1 MFKSTISFFVKSAKS
16 DVVRKKIFITL
27 LLLVV
32 FRLIAHI
39 PVAGIDR
46 KSLAALFNGSP
57 LLSLLD
63 VFSGGTLANFSIMA
77 LGLNPYINAS
87 IILQLLGYVIPSLE
101 ELQEEG
107 ELGQE
112 KINQYTRF
120 LTVPLAAAQ
129 GMGAY
134 LLLRGQHIIGNFGP
148 LQLIAF
154 VLTMI
159 AGTMFAVW
167 LGELIT
173 EYGVTNGVS
182 FLIFAGIISRLPVTI
197 GKSIGV
203 INAASAGRIG
213 IFVLVAVVIITLVV
227 FVSEAVRRIPIKY
240 ARRGVNNAAAGVPT
254 YLPLQ
259 LNQAGVIPIIFAVA
273 LVSAPSLIAQFAGS
287 IGNGAI
293 SNIARQ
299 ILVYMNPAT
308 VVYNAFY
315 FLLVVG
321 FTYFY
326 TATVVFNPEKV
337 SERLQRNGAFVPGQR
352 PGAQTKKYLSF
363 VVNRVTLAGAVFLG
377 FIAILPS
384 ILQNTLGISNL
395 VIGGTGILIVVSVIL
410 EMVRDMQAQL
420 SMKKYERFV
429 SGEKNKKLAG
439 VY

>member
-1 MFKSTISFFVKSAKS
+1 MLKSIAEFFVKCAKS
-16 DVVRKKIFITL
+16 SVVRKKILITL
-27 LLLVV
+27 VILVV
-32 FRLIAHI
+32 FRFIAHI

-46 KSLAALFNGSP
+46 KSLGALFAGSP

-107 ELGQE
+107 ELGRE

-120 LTVPLAAAQ
+120 LTVPLAAMQ

-134 LLLRGQHIIGNFGP
+134 LLLRGQHIVGNFGP
-148 LQLIAF
+148 LQLIGF
-154 VLTMI
+154 VLTMV

-182 FLIFAGIISRLPVTI
+182 FLIFAGIISRLPV
-197 GKSIGV
+197 SIGQSV
-203 INAASAGRIG
+203 GALTSSSASKLG
-213 IFVLVAVVIITLVV
+213 IFALVAIVIISLVV

-240 ARRGVNNAAAGVPT
+240 ARRGTSVVGAIPT

-287 IGNGAI
+287 VGNGAI
-293 SNIARQ
+293 SGIARQ
-299 ILVYMNPAT
+299 ILVYMNPST
-308 VVYNAFY
+308 VLYNVFY
-315 FLLVVG
+315 FSLVVG

-337 SERLQRNGAFVPGQR
+337 AERLQRNGAFIPGQR
-352 PGAQTKKYLSF
+352 PGKQTQKYLSF
-363 VVNRVTLAGAVFLG
+363 VVNRVTLIGAVFLG

-384 ILQNTLGISNL
+384 ILQSTLQISNL

-410 EMVRDMQAQL
+410 EMVRDISAQL

-429 SGEKNKKLAG
+429 S
-439 VY
+439 

>member
-1 MFKSTISFFVKSAKS
+1 MLKSIAEFFVKCAKS
-16 DVVRKKIFITL
+16 DTVRKKILITAL
-27 LLLVV
+27 LLIV

-46 KSLAALFNGSP
+46 KSLASLFAGSP

-87 IILQLLGYVIPSLE
+87 IILQLLGYVIPQIE

-112 KINQYTRF
+112 KIGQYTRL

-134 LLLRGQHIIGNFGP
+134 LLLKGQHIVGNFGP

-154 VLTMI
+154 VLTMV

-167 LGELIT
+167 LGDLIT
-173 EYGVTNGVS
+173 EFGVTNGVS

-197 GKSIGV
+197 SKSFGGG
-203 INAASAGRIG
+203 SSDLSKIG
-213 IFVLVAVVIITLVV
+213 IFALVAFTIITLVV

-240 ARRGVNNAAAGVPT
+240 ARRGSSVVGAVPT

-273 LVSAPSLIAQFAGS
+273 LVSAPSLVAQFAGS
-287 IGNGAI
+287 VANGAL
-293 SNIARQ
+293 SKVAAQ
-299 ILVYMNPAT
+299 VLTFLNPAT
-308 VVYNAFY
+308 VAYNVLY

-326 TATVVFNPEKV
+326 TATVVFNPEKI
-337 SERLQRNGAFVPGQR
+337 SDRLQRNGAFIPGKR
-352 PGAQTKKYLSF
+352 PGKQTKDYLNY
-363 VVNRVTLAGAVFLG
+363 VLTRVTLAGAVFLG

-384 ILQNTLGISNL
+384 ILQSTLGISNL
-395 VIGGTGILIVVSVIL
+395 VIGGTGVLIVVSVIL
-410 EMVRDMQAQL
+410 EMTRDLTAQL
-420 SMKKYERFV
+420 SMKKYERF
-429 SGEKNKKLAG
+429 S
-439 VY
+439 

>member
-1 MFKSTISFFVKSAKS
+1 MLKSIAGFFVKCVKS
-16 DVVRKKIFITL
+16 DVVRKKILITAAI
-27 LLLVV
+27 LVI
-32 FRLIAHI
+32 FRLMAHI

-46 KSLAALFNGSP
+46 GSLQALFSGSS

-87 IILQLLGYVIPSLE
+87 IIMQLLAYVIPSLE

-120 LTVPLAAAQ
+120 LTVPLAAVQ
-129 GMGAY
+129 GLGAY
-134 LLLRGQHIIGNFGP
+134 LLLRGQGIISNFGP
-148 LQLIAF
+148 IELLAF
-154 VLTMI
+154 VLIMI
-159 AGTMFAVW
+159 TGTMVALWF
-167 LGELIT
+167 GELIT

-182 FLIFAGIISRLPVTI
+182 FLIFAGIISRLPITLGQSVGAITTESFS
-197 GKSIGV
+197 K
-203 INAASAGRIG
+203 IG
-213 IFVLVAVVIITLVV
+213 IFVVIAIVIITLVV

-240 ARRGVNNAAAGVPT
+240 ARRGSSVAGAVPT
-254 YLPLQ
+254 YIPLQ
-259 LNQAGVIPIIFAVA
+259 LNQAGVIPIIFAIA

-287 IGNGAI
+287 FANGAV
-293 SNIARQ
+293 SKVALQ
-299 ILVYMNPAT
+299 VLTYLNPAT
-308 VVYNAFY
+308 VLYNVFY

-337 SERLQRNGAFVPGQR
+337 SGRLQRNGAFVPGKR
-352 PGAQTKKYLSF
+352 PGKQTQDYLSY

-377 FIAILPS
+377 LIAVLPS
-384 ILQNTLGISNL
+384 LLQSRLGLSNL
-395 VIGGTGILIVVSVIL
+395 VIGGTGVLIVVAVIL
-410 EMVRDMQAQL
+410 EMVRQMQAQL

-429 SGEKNKKLAG
+429 DTHPR
-439 VY
+439 VI

>member
-1 MFKSTISFFVKSAKS
+1 MLKSILSFFVKCAKS
-16 DVVRKKIFITL
+16 DVIRRKIFITAL
-27 LLLVV
+27 LLII
-32 FRLIAHI
+32 FRFIAHI

-46 KSLAALFNGSP
+46 KSLAALFSGSP

-101 ELQEEG
+101 ELQEQG

-120 LTVPLAAAQ
+120 LTVPLAAMQ

-134 LLLRGQHIIGNFGP
+134 LLLRGQGIIHNFNS
-148 LQLIAF
+148 LQLTAF

-182 FLIFAGIISRLPVTI
+182 FLIFAGIISRLPVSL
-197 GKSIGV
+197 GKSFGTG
-203 INAASAGRIG
+203 ASIDLGKVG
-213 IFVLVAVVIITLVV
+213 IFIVVAVVIITLVV

-240 ARRGVNNAAAGVPT
+240 ARRGSSVIGGVPT

-259 LNQAGVIPIIFAVA
+259 LNQAGVIPIIFAIA

-287 IGNGAI
+287 IANGAF
-293 SNIARQ
+293 SKIAVQ
-299 ILVYMNPAT
+299 ILKYFNPAT
-308 VVYNAFY
+308 IIYNIFY
-315 FLLVVG
+315 FSLVVG

-326 TATVVFNPEKV
+326 TATVVFNPEKI
-337 SERLQRNGAFVPGQR
+337 SDRLQKNGAFIPGQR
-352 PGAQTKKYLSF
+352 PGRQTKEYLGY

-384 ILQNTLGISNL
+384 ILQSTLQISNL
-395 VIGGTGILIVVSVIL
+395 VIGGTGVLIVVSVIL
-410 EMVRDMQAQL
+410 EMVRDIQAQL
-420 SMKKYERFV
+420 SMKKYERF
-429 SGEKNKKLAG
+429 A
-439 VY
+439 

>member
-1 MFKSTISFFVKSAKS
+1 MLKSIAEFFVKCAKS
-16 DVVRKKIFITL
+16 DVVRKKIIITA
-27 LLLVV
+27 LVLII
-32 FRLIAHI
+32 FRFIAHI

-46 KSLAALFNGSP
+46 KSLAALFAGSP

-107 ELGQE
+107 EFGQE

-134 LLLRGQHIIGNFGP
+134 LLLRGQHIVGNFGP
-148 LQLIAF
+148 IQLVAF
-154 VLTMI
+154 VLTMV

-182 FLIFAGIISRLPVTI
+182 FLIFAGIISRLPVSL
-197 GKSIGV
+197 GQSIGAV
-203 INAASAGRIG
+203 TSNSAGKIA
-213 IFVLVAVVIITLVV
+213 IFVLVAITIITLVV
-227 FVSEAVRRIPIKY
+227 FVSEAIRKIPIKY
-240 ARRGVNNAAAGVPT
+240 ARRGSSLAGAVPT

-259 LNQAGVIPIIFAVA
+259 VNQAGVIPIIFAIA
-273 LVSAPSLIAQFAGS
+273 LVSAPSLIAQFAGG
-287 IGNGAI
+287 IANGAV
-293 SNIARQ
+293 SKIANQ
-299 ILVYMNPAT
+299 VLIYMNPST
-308 VVYNAFY
+308 ILYNVFY
-315 FLLVVG
+315 FVLVVG

-326 TATVVFNPEKV
+326 TATVVFNPEKI
-337 SERLQRNGAFVPGQR
+337 SDRLQKNGAFIPGKR
-352 PGAQTKKYLSF
+352 PGKQTKDYLSY

-384 ILQNTLGISNL
+384 LLQSSLGISNL
-395 VIGGTGILIVVSVIL
+395 VIGGTGVLIVVSVIL
-410 EMVRDMQAQL
+410 EMVRDLQAQL
-420 SMKKYERFV
+420 SMKKYENFV
-429 SGEKNKKLAG
+429 QGEKNKRLAG

>member
-1 MFKSTISFFVKSAKS
+1 MFKSIAEFFVKCAKS
-16 DVVRKKIFITL
+16 EVVRKKIFITA

-46 KSLAALFNGSP
+46 KSLQALFSGSP

-101 ELQEEG
+101 ELQNEG
-107 ELGQE
+107 EFGQE

-120 LTVPLAAAQ
+120 LTVPLAAMQ
-129 GMGAY
+129 GIGAY
-134 LLLRGQHIIGNFGP
+134 LLLRGRGILPNFGP
-148 LQLIAF
+148 LPLIAF

-182 FLIFAGIISRLPVTI
+182 FLIFAGIISRLPI
-197 GKSIGV
+197 SIGQSFGALT
-203 INAASAGRIG
+203 NSSLTKIG
-213 IFVLVAVVIITLVV
+213 IFALVAIFIITLVV
-227 FVSEAVRRIPIKY
+227 FVSEAIRRIPIKY
-240 ARRGVNNAAAGVPT
+240 ARRGSSVTGAIPT

-259 LNQAGVIPIIFAVA
+259 LNQAGVIPIIFAIA

-287 IGNGAI
+287 IAHGAV
-293 SNIARQ
+293 SKIATQ
-299 ILVYMNPAT
+299 ILLYLNPT
-308 VVYNAFY
+308 SILYNVFY

-326 TATVVFNPEKV
+326 TATVVFNPEKI
-337 SERLQRNGAFVPGQR
+337 SERLQKNGAFIPGKR
-352 PGAQTKKYLSF
+352 PGKQTQDYLNF
-363 VVNRVTLAGAVFLG
+363 VVTRVTLAGAVFLG

-384 ILQNTLGISNL
+384 LLQSSLGISNL
-395 VIGGTGILIVVSVIL
+395 VIGGTGVLIVVSVIL
-410 EMVRDMQAQL
+410 EMTRDLQAQL
-420 SMKKYERFV
+420 SMKKYERFM
-429 SGEKNKKLAG
+429 NN
-439 VY
+439 

>member
-1 MFKSTISFFVKSAKS
+1 MLKSIAEFFVKCAKS
-16 DVVRKKIFITL
+16 DVVRKKIFITAL
-27 LLLVV
+27 LLII

-46 KSLAALFNGSP
+46 KSLAALFAGSP

-120 LTVPLAAAQ
+120 LTVPLAAMQ

-134 LLLRGQHIIGNFGP
+134 LLLKGQHIVGNFGP

-182 FLIFAGIISRLPVTI
+182 FLIFAGIISRLPVAI
-197 GKSIGV
+197 SQSFGGNNSSNFGKV
-203 INAASAGRIG
+203 G
-213 IFVLVAVVIITLVV
+213 IFVIVALVIITLVV
-227 FVSEAVRRIPIKY
+227 SVSDAARRSATKY
-240 ARRGVNNAAAGVPT
+240 ARPASSVTGAVPT

-259 LNQAGVIPIIFAVA
+259 LNQAGVIPIIFAIA

-287 IGNGAI
+287 IAHGAL
-293 SNIARQ
+293 SKIAQ
-299 ILVYMNPAT
+299 QVLIYLNPAT
-308 VVYNAFY
+308 AAYNALY
-315 FLLVVG
+315 FSLVVG

-326 TATVVFNPEKV
+326 TATVVFNPEKI
-337 SERLQRNGAFVPGQR
+337 SDRLQRNGAFIPGKR
-352 PGAQTKKYLSF
+352 PGKQTKEYLGY

-384 ILQNTLGISNL
+384 LLQSTLQISNL
-395 VIGGTGILIVVSVIL
+395 IIGGTGVLIVVSVIL
-410 EMVRDMQAQL
+410 EMTRDLTAQL

-429 SGEKNKKLAG
+429 S
-439 VY
+439 

>member
-1 MFKSTISFFVKSAKS
+1 MLKSILSFFEKCVKSE
-16 DVVRKKIFITL
+16 VVRKKIFITA

-32 FRLIAHI
+32 FRLIAHV

-46 KSLAALFNGSP
+46 GSLQALFAGSP

-87 IILQLLGYVIPSLE
+87 IILQLLGYVVPALE

-120 LTVPLAAAQ
+120 LTVPLAAVQ
-129 GMGAY
+129 GIGAY
-134 LLLRGQHIIGNFGP
+134 LLLRGRGILPDLGP
-148 LQLIAF
+148 LALVAF
-154 VLTMI
+154 ILTMI

-182 FLIFAGIISRLPVTI
+182 FLIFAGIISRLPVI
-197 GKSIGV
+197 LGQSVGV
-203 INAASAGRIG
+203 INSSDSGK
-213 IFVLVAVVIITLVV
+213 FVVFGVVAVVIITLVV
-227 FVSEAVRRIPIKY
+227 FVSEAIRRIPIKY
-240 ARRGVNNAAAGVPT
+240 ARRSGSQVEGVPT

-273 LVSAPSLIAQFAGS
+273 LVSTPTLVAQFAGS
-287 IGNGAI
+287 VANGAVA
-293 SNIARQ
+293 NVANQ
-299 ILVYMNPAT
+299 ILVYFNPAT
-308 VVYNAFY
+308 IGYNGLY

-326 TATVVFNPEKV
+326 TATVVFNPEKI
-337 SERLQRNGAFVPGQR
+337 SERLQRNGAFIPGRR
-352 PGAQTKKYLSF
+352 PGAQTRDYLKY
-363 VVNRVTLAGAVFLG
+363 VVNRVTLAGAIFLG
-377 FIAILPS
+377 SIAVLPS
-384 ILQNTLGISNL
+384 ILESSLGVSNL
-395 VIGGTGILIVVSVIL
+395 VIGGTGVLIVVSVIL
-410 EMVRDMQAQL
+410 EMVRQLTAQL
-420 SMKKYERFV
+420 SMKKYEKFV
-429 SGEKNKKLAG
+429 HTASTGI
-439 VY
+439 

>member
-1 MFKSTISFFVKSAKS
+1 MLKPIADFFIKSAKNE
-16 DVVRKKIFITL
+16 VVRKKIIITA

-46 KSLAALFNGSP
+46 KSLQALFSGSP

-107 ELGQE
+107 ESGQE
-112 KINQYTRF
+112 KMNQYTRF
-120 LTVPLAAAQ
+120 LTVPLASVQAI
-129 GMGAY
+129 GAY
-134 LLLRGQHIIGNFGP
+134 LLLRGRGVIGNFGP
-148 LQLIAF
+148 LELITF
-154 VLTMI
+154 ILTMV

-182 FLIFAGIISRLPVTI
+182 FLIFAGIISRLPVSLGQSVGAI
-197 GKSIGV
+197 
-203 INAASAGRIG
+203 SANNFSKTA
-213 IFVLVAVVIITLVV
+213 IFVAIAIIIIALVV

-240 ARRGVNNAAAGVPT
+240 ARRGTGAGSASS

-259 LNQAGVIPIIFAVA
+259 LNQAGVIPIIFAIA

-287 IGNGAI
+287 IGGGAV
-293 SNIARQ
+293 SKIASQ
-299 ILVYMNPAT
+299 ILVYLNPST
-308 VVYNAFY
+308 ILYNVFY
-315 FLLVVG
+315 FVLVVG

-337 SERLQRNGAFVPGQR
+337 SERLQRNGSFIPGKR
-352 PGAQTKKYLSF
+352 PGKETQNYLNF
-363 VVNRVTLAGAVFLG
+363 VVNRVTLAGAIFLG

-384 ILQNTLGISNL
+384 ILQSSLGISNL
-395 VIGGTGILIVVSVIL
+395 VIGGTGVLIVVSVIL
-410 EMVRDMQAQL
+410 EMIRDLQAVV

-429 SGEKNKKLAG
+429 A
-439 VY
+439 

>member
-1 MFKSTISFFVKSAKS
+1 MLFVKRSS
-16 DVVRKKIFITL
+16 LRLF
-27 LLLVV
+27 

-46 KSLAALFNGSP
+46 NSLHALFAGSP

-87 IILQLLGYVIPSLE
+87 IILQLLGYVIPQLE

-120 LTVPLAAAQ
+120 LTVPLAAMQ

-134 LLLRGQHIIGNFGP
+134 LLLKGQHIVPNFGP
-148 LQLIAF
+148 LQLTAF
-154 VLTMI
+154 ILTMV

-182 FLIFAGIISRLPVTI
+182 FLIFAGIISRLPVSLSQSF
-197 GKSIGV
+197 GGNNSSNLSK
-203 INAASAGRIG
+203 IG
-213 IFVLVAVVIITLVV
+213 IFGVVAFIIITLVV
-227 FVSEAVRRIPIKY
+227 YVSEAVRRIPIKY
-240 ARRGVNNAAAGVPT
+240 ARRGSSIVGAVPT

-259 LNQAGVIPIIFAVA
+259 LNQAGVIPIIFAIA
-273 LVSAPSLIAQFAGS
+273 LVSAPSLVAQFAGS
-287 IGNGAI
+287 VANGAF
-293 SNIARQ
+293 SKIAAQ
-299 ILVYMNPAT
+299 VLIYLNPAT
-308 VVYNAFY
+308 VAYNALY

-326 TATVVFNPEKV
+326 TATVVFNPEKI
-337 SERLQRNGAFVPGQR
+337 SDRLQRNGAFIPGKR
-352 PGAQTKKYLSF
+352 PGKQTKDYLNF

-384 ILQNTLGISNL
+384 LLQSTLQISNL
-395 VIGGTGILIVVSVIL
+395 VIGGTGVLIVVSVIL
-410 EMVRDMQAQL
+410 EMTRDLTAQL

-429 SGEKNKKLAG
+429 S
-439 VY
+439 

>member
-1 MFKSTISFFVKSAKS
+1 MLKSIADFFVKCAKS
-16 DVVRKKIFITL
+16 DVVRKKIFITA

-32 FRLIAHI
+32 FRFIAHV

-46 KSLAALFNGSP
+46 TSLQQLFNGSP

-87 IILQLLGYVIPSLE
+87 IILQLLGYVIPSIE

-107 ELGQE
+107 EYGQD

-120 LTVPLAAAQ
+120 LTVPLAALQ

-134 LLLRGQHIIGNFGP
+134 LLLKGQGIIGTLGP
-148 LQLIAF
+148 VQLLAF
-154 VLTMI
+154 ILTLV

-182 FLIFAGIISRLPVTI
+182 FLIFAGIISRLPVALGT
-197 GKSIGV
+197 SIGTITKTDLTKV
-203 INAASAGRIG
+203 G
-213 IFVLVAVVIITLVV
+213 IFVVVALLIITLVV
-227 FVSEAVRRIPIKY
+227 YVSEAVRRIPIKY
-240 ARRGVNNAAAGVPT
+240 ARRNNGSSPIAQAS
-254 YLPLQ
+254 YIPLQ
-259 LNQAGVIPIIFAVA
+259 LNQAGVIPIIFAIA
-273 LVSAPSLIAQFAGS
+273 LVSAPSLIAQFAGG
-287 IGNGAI
+287 IAHGAV
-293 SNIARQ
+293 SKFFTQ
-299 ILVYMNPAT
+299 LLVYMNPNT
-308 VVYNAFY
+308 ILYNVFY

-337 SERLQRNGAFVPGQR
+337 TERLQRNGAFIPGKR
-352 PGAQTKKYLSF
+352 PGMQTQKYLGY

-384 ILQNTLGISNL
+384 ILQSTLQISNL
-395 VIGGTGILIVVSVIL
+395 VIGGTGVLIVVSVIL
-410 EMVRDMQAQL
+410 EMVRDLQAQL

-429 SGEKNKKLAG
+429 AE
-439 VY
+439 

>member
-1 MFKSTISFFVKSAKS
+1 MLKSIADFFIKCAKS
-16 DVVRKKIFITL
+16 DVVRKKIIITAVL
-27 LLLVV
+27 LII
-32 FRLIAHI
+32 FRFIAHI

-46 KSLAALFNGSP
+46 NSLAALFKGSP

-120 LTVPLAAAQ
+120 LTVPLAAMQ

-134 LLLRGQHIIGNFGP
+134 LLLRGQGIVGVFGP
-148 LQLIAF
+148 LQMLAF
-154 VLTMI
+154 ILTMV

-182 FLIFAGIISRLPVTI
+182 FLIFAGIISRLPV
-197 GKSIGV
+197 SIGQSFG
-203 INAASAGRIG
+203 ASLDLGKIG
-213 IFVLVAVVIITLVV
+213 VFVGVAILIITLVV
-227 FVSEAVRRIPIKY
+227 YVSEAIRRIPIKY
-240 ARRGVNNAAAGVPT
+240 ARRGSSVAGAVPT

-259 LNQAGVIPIIFAVA
+259 LNQAGVIPIIFAIA
-273 LVSAPSLIAQFAGS
+273 LVSAPSLVAQFAGS
-287 IGNGAI
+287 IAHGAF
-293 SNIARQ
+293 SKIASQ
-299 ILVYMNPAT
+299 ILIYLNPT
-308 VVYNAFY
+308 SFLYNALY
-315 FLLVVG
+315 FFLVVG

-326 TATVVFNPEKV
+326 TATVVFNPEKI
-337 SERLQRNGAFVPGQR
+337 SERLQRNGAFIPGRR
-352 PGAQTKKYLSF
+352 PGKQTQDYLNY
-363 VVNRVTLAGAVFLG
+363 VLTRVTLAGAVFLG

-384 ILQNTLGISNL
+384 ILQSSLGINNL

-410 EMVRDMQAQL
+410 EMVRDLQAQL

-429 SGEKNKKLAG
+429 
-439 VY
+439 V

>member
-1 MFKSTISFFVKSAKS
+1 MLKSIAEFFIKCAKS
-16 DVVRKKIFITL
+16 DVVRKKILITL
-27 LLLVV
+27 GILIV
-32 FRLIAHI
+32 FRFIAHI

-46 KSLAALFNGSP
+46 KSLQALFAGSP
-57 LLSLLD
+57 ILSLLD

-134 LLLRGQHIIGNFGP
+134 LLLRGQGIVHNFNP
-148 LQLIAF
+148 IQLLTFI
-154 VLTMI
+154 LTMV

-182 FLIFAGIISRLPVTI
+182 FLIFAGIIARLPVALSQSFA
-197 GKSIGV
+197 G
-203 INAASAGRIG
+203 AASLGSGKII
-213 IFVLVAVVIITLVV
+213 IFAAVALLIITLVV

-240 ARRGVNNAAAGVPT
+240 ARRASGGQVAS
-254 YLPLQ
+254 YIPLQ

-273 LVSAPSLIAQFAGS
+273 LVSAPSLIARFAGTA
-287 IGNGAI
+287 GNAAVAKVA
-293 SNIARQ
+293 NQ
-299 ILVYMNPAT
+299 ILVFLNPAT
-308 VVYNAFY
+308 IAYNALY

-337 SERLQRNGAFVPGQR
+337 SERLQRNGAFVPGFR
-352 PGAQTKKYLSF
+352 PGAQTQKYLSF

-377 FIAILPS
+377 FVAILPS
-384 ILQNTLGISNL
+384 ILQSTLQISNL
-395 VIGGTGILIVVSVIL
+395 VIGGTGVLIVVSVIL
-410 EMVRDMQAQL
+410 EMVRDMTAQL

-429 SGEKNKKLAG
+429 K
-439 VY
+439 

>member
-1 MFKSTISFFVKSAKS
+1 MLKSIADFFVKCAKS
-16 DVVRKKIFITL
+16 DVVRKKIFITAL
-27 LLLVV
+27 LLII

-46 KSLAALFNGSP
+46 KSLAALFAGSP

-120 LTVPLAAAQ
+120 LTVPLAAMQ

-134 LLLRGQHIIGNFGP
+134 LLLKGQHIVGNFGP

-182 FLIFAGIISRLPVTI
+182 FLIFAGIISRLPVAI
-197 GKSIGV
+197 SQSFGGNNSSNFGKV
-203 INAASAGRIG
+203 G
-213 IFVLVAVVIITLVV
+213 IFVIVALVIITLVV

-240 ARRGVNNAAAGVPT
+240 ARRGSSVTGAVPT

-259 LNQAGVIPIIFAVA
+259 LNQAGVIPIIFAIA

-287 IGNGAI
+287 IAHGAL
-293 SNIARQ
+293 SKIAQ
-299 ILVYMNPAT
+299 QVLIYLNPAT
-308 VVYNAFY
+308 AAYNALY
-315 FLLVVG
+315 FSLVVG

-326 TATVVFNPEKV
+326 TATVVFNPEKI
-337 SERLQRNGAFVPGQR
+337 SDRLQRNGAFIPGKR
-352 PGAQTKKYLSF
+352 PGKQTKEYLGY

-384 ILQNTLGISNL
+384 LLQSTLQISNL
-395 VIGGTGILIVVSVIL
+395 IIGGTGVLIVVSVIL
-410 EMVRDMQAQL
+410 EMTRDLTAQL

-429 SGEKNKKLAG
+429 S
-439 VY
+439 

>member
-1 MFKSTISFFVKSAKS
+1 MLKSIVEFFIKCAKN
-16 DVVRKKIFITL
+16 DVVRKKIFITAL
-27 LLLVV
+27 LLII
-32 FRLIAHI
+32 FRFIAHI

-46 KSLAALFNGSP
+46 KSLQTLFNGSP

-87 IILQLLGYVIPSLE
+87 IILQLLGYVIPSIE
-101 ELQEEG
+101 ELQNEG
-107 ELGQE
+107 EFGQE

-120 LTVPLAAAQ
+120 LTVPLAALQ

-134 LLLRGQHIIGNFGP
+134 LLLKGQGIIGNLGP
-148 LQLIAF
+148 AELLAF
-154 VLTMI
+154 VLTMV

-182 FLIFAGIISRLPVTI
+182 FLIFAGIISRLPVSLTQ
-197 GKSIGV
+197 SIGV
-203 INAASAGRIG
+203 VNSNNFSKIS
-213 IFVLVAVVIITLVV
+213 IFIIIAITIITLVV

-240 ARRGVNNAAAGVPT
+240 ARRGSSSEINSVPT

-259 LNQAGVIPIIFAVA
+259 LNQAGVIPIIFAIA
-273 LVSAPSLIAQFAGS
+273 LVSAPSLIAQFTG
-287 IGNGAI
+287 
-293 SNIARQ
+293 NIAHGAVSKIAAQ
-299 ILVYMNPAT
+299 ILVYLNPT
-308 VVYNAFY
+308 TIFYNIFY

-337 SERLQRNGAFVPGQR
+337 SERLQRNGAFIPGKR
-352 PGAQTKKYLSF
+352 PGKQTENYLNY
-363 VVNRVTLAGAVFLG
+363 VLKRVTLAGAVFLG
-377 FIAILPS
+377 FIAVLPS
-384 ILQNTLGISNL
+384 ILQSSLGISNL
-395 VIGGTGILIVVSVIL
+395 VIGGTGVLIVVSVIL
-410 EMVRDMQAQL
+410 EMVRDLTAQL

-429 SGEKNKKLAG
+429 SS
-439 VY
+439 